1 MPFLGLI
8 VVSWGLFFIY
18 SVASFSPTRYWKTAQ
33 SSLKQY
39 NPMGRAFEYRKARK
53 MKRWGQMAKVFTKI
67 GREIALAVK
76 ESGPDPTSNPKLR
89 LAIQN
94 AKTANMPKKNVDAA
108 IQRASSKDAE
118 NLEEIVYEGY
128 GPHGVPFIVECLT
141 DNTTRTVANV
151 RFYFSKEKGSL
162 GTSGSVSFMFDRKG
176 EFIFELGDLDL
187 EELELE
193 LIDGGADEIDH
204 SEEEGKVYVYTAYE
218 DFGAMQNKLEEL
230 GIEVAEASLQRFP
243 QATKAVNDEQREDL
257 ERLIERFEDDE
268 DVQKVF
274 HGMA

>member
-1 MPFLGLI
+1 
-8 VVSWGLFFIY
+8 
-18 SVASFSPTRYWKTAQ
+18 
-33 SSLKQY
+33 
-39 NPMGRAFEYRKARK
+39 MGRAFEYRKARK

-76 ESGPDPTSNPKLR
+76 EGGPDPESNPKLR
-89 LAIQN
+89 IAIQN
-94 AKTANMPKKNVDAA
+94 SKVANMPKKNVDAA

-128 GPHGVPFIVECLT
+128 GPHGIPFIVECLT
-141 DNTTRTVANV
+141 NNTTRTVANV

-176 EFIFELGDLDL
+176 EFIFEKGDLDI

-193 LIDGGADEIDH
+193 LIDAGADEIETLDN
-204 SEEEGKVYVYTAYE
+204 KIYVYTTYE
-218 DFGAMQNKLEEL
+218 DFGTMQAALESL
-230 GIEVAEASLQRFP
+230 NIEVQEASLQRFP
-243 QATKAVNDEQREDL
+243 QVTKELSETERQDIEQ
-257 ERLIERFEDDE
+257 LIERFEDDE

>member
-1 MPFLGLI
+1 
-8 VVSWGLFFIY
+8 
-18 SVASFSPTRYWKTAQ
+18 
-33 SSLKQY
+33 
-39 NPMGRAFEYRKARK
+39 MGRAFEYRKARK

-67 GREIALAVK
+67 GREIALAIK
-76 ESGPDPTSNPKLR
+76 EGGADPDSNPKLR

-94 AKTANMPKKNVDAA
+94 AKVANMPKKNVEAA

-118 NLEEIVYEGY
+118 NLEEVVYEGY
-128 GPHGVPFIVECLT
+128 GPHGIPFIVECLT
-141 DNTTRTVANV
+141 NNTTRTVANV
-151 RFYFSKEKGSL
+151 RFYFSKEKGTL

-176 EFIFELGDLDL
+176 EFIFKKGELDM

-193 LIDGGADEIDH
+193 LIDSGADEIETMDDN
-204 SEEEGKVYVYTAYE
+204 VYVYTAYE
-218 DFGAMQNKLEEL
+218 DFGTMQAALEGL
-230 GIEVAEASLQRFP
+230 NIEVEEASLQRFP
-243 QATKAVNDEQREDL
+243 QVVKELTEEEKENI

>member
-1 MPFLGLI
+1 
-8 VVSWGLFFIY
+8 
-18 SVASFSPTRYWKTAQ
+18 
-33 SSLKQY
+33 
-39 NPMGRAFEYRKARK
+39 MGRAFEYRKARK

-76 ESGPDPTSNPKLR
+76 EGGPDPDSNPKLR
-89 LAIQN
+89 LSIQN
-94 AKTANMPKKNVDAA
+94 SKAANMPKKNVDAA

-128 GPHGVPFIVECLT
+128 GPHGIPFIVECLT
-141 DNTTRTVANV
+141 NNTTRTVANV

-176 EFIFELGDLDL
+176 EFIFDLGDRDMDD
-187 EELELE
+187 LELE
-193 LIDGGADEIDH
+193 LIDGGADEIDV
-204 SEEEGKVYVYTAYE
+204 SDGKVYVYTAYE
-218 DFGAMQNKLEEL
+218 DFGMMQVALEKLD
-230 GIEVAEASLQRFP
+230 IEVEEASLQRFP
-243 QATKAVNDEQREDL
+243 QVLKELSDEEKADL
-257 ERLIERFEDDE
+257 EGLIERFEDDE

>member
-1 MPFLGLI
+1 
-8 VVSWGLFFIY
+8 
-18 SVASFSPTRYWKTAQ
+18 
-33 SSLKQY
+33 
-39 NPMGRAFEYRKARK
+39 MGRAFEYRKARK

-76 ESGPDPTSNPKLR
+76 EGGPEAESNPKLR

-94 AKTANMPKKNVDAA
+94 AKTANMPKKNVEAA

-118 NLEEIVYEGY
+118 NLEQIVYEGY
-128 GPHGVPFIVECLT
+128 GPHGIPFIVECLT
-141 DNTTRTVANV
+141 NNTTRTVANV

-176 EFIFELGDLDL
+176 EFVFEKGELDI

-193 LIDGGADEIDH
+193 LIDSGADEIDVL
-204 SEEEGKVYVYTAYE
+204 EDKIYVYTAYE
-218 DFGAMQNKLEEL
+218 DFGTMQGALEGL
-230 GIEVAEASLQRFP
+230 GIEVQEASLQRFP
-243 QATKAVNDEQREDL
+243 QVTKELTEEQRADIES
-257 ERLIERFEDDE
+257 LIDRFEDDE